1 MILHGVLLKN
11 VASTNSARS
20 NSRDIPTVDNHLR
33 LKPLN
38 ARGAPNG
45 ALPDYERGIT
55 APFHERPLALQL

>member
-1 MILHGVLLKN
+1 MAFSSKN
-11 VASTNSARS
+11 AASTNSARS
-20 NSRDIPTVDNHLR
+20 NSRDIPTVDNQLR
-33 LKPLN
+33 LKPPLN